1 MAEDISC
8 KGLLMATSLI
18 TKKKIAKAFKK
29 QLAVKSFDKISVV
42 DIMDQ
47 AQIRR

>member
-1 MAEDISC
+1 
-8 KGLLMATSLI
+8 MATSLI

-42 DIMDQ
+42 DIMDHT
-47 AQIRR
+47 